1 MEVKTEEVEV
11 LKVEEPAGEYSVA
24 VAGELEPRSVMGRPT
39 KYEGQATLDKTAEYV
54 DGGFKDRGEVLPSA
68 AGLARYLGVSK
79 KTLYNWAEEH
89 VDFLHTLDALNTE
102 QERVVLSGGLSGQFA
117 PTITRVVLNNHGYT
131 DKQQVE
137 HSASNGAAG
146 GFAITWGNSN
156 ASG

>member
-24 VAGELEPRSVMGRPT
+24 VAGELEPRSVGRPT
-39 KYEGQATLDKTAEYV
+39 KYQGQATLDKAAEYIN
-54 DGGFKDRGEVLPSA
+54 GGFKDRDEVIPSA
-68 AGLARYLGVSK
+68 AGLARYLGTSK
-79 KTLYNWAEEH
+79 RVLYDWADTHEE
-89 VDFLHTLDALNTE
+89 FLHTLTALNTE

-137 HSASNGAAG
+137 HSASNGEAG

-156 ASG
+156 AG